1 MKTLFFFLLLLF
13 VSLPT
18 RAQYSVVSRFPYT
31 LHNNQSNAK
40 ILDLGNNHLIFL
52 MANDSL
58 FVSHSYDNGSTWESP
73 LNVWEGGVIHHLD
86 GIVLPTGRIVIQ
98 FNTSVSQTIYS
109 DDNGATW
116 SSPENIY
123 STSSEMKLYYSDQLY
138 AFRAISRSLY
148 YWTSSDGTNW
158 SSYSQINNVAPF
170 NIASFSFVNFSS
182 ENYIVAFA
190 GTKSG
195 RSSIV
200 LKKSDALDGT
210 WTDLATAFATSI
222 SISEMDGIKD
232 NTGKIWLSFTM
243 SKTVYQQPIKNVYF
257 TTSEDD
263 GITWSAPVLFGKS
276 FQDDWDVRLSLSG
289 DNPFAVFLTNR
300 DNIQALSY
308 YGKLGISQ
316 DIYYQPF
323 LQNNLTYLSDDY
335 PNTVTVIAKSR
346 AFTDQ
351 LPLTVSLTYNGEPID
366 TMYDDGQHN
375 DGIAGDSIYGA
386 SHTFNYSDISDGQ
399 SLIGLSASDVNQ
411 STISLQLFPIN
422 PPRLNGWDI
431 YFLRQSNTKFVF
443 KSNGIIS
450 DVGLDTPQTT
460 YDGTTVMYSGGFMM
474 SGKTNGEIWSNG
486 MATSSRIQDYVGGT
500 IGDTAKGFY
509 IVKSSDPA
517 FGESWQNWSN
527 AVAKGAYFYDGNGDG
542 VYNPVDLN
550 SNGQWDWDEDCPDIL
565 GDETV
570 WSVYNDGVPAA
581 NRQFP
586 DVYPQ
591 GIEIRQTVWTKYN
604 DDLNKNVIYIRYSI
618 VNKGT
623 VADTLKDVYFGL
635 WSDNDIGYYND
646 DLTGCSIPTR
656 TGYTYNDGEDSQF
669 GVSVPVV
676 METFLQGPVRY
687 TENSNDDATNNMGN
701 ILGIHH
707 ISGAVN
713 DTMTSFTQ
721 YMNGVPGQSDPGTK
735 EEARNYLLGE
745 NQVGQII
752 DPCNWLFGSVE
763 GGADCSTIDGHFMYN
778 GDPTIP
784 YGWINTAPVD
794 QRMMLNT
801 GPFNL
806 VTDQPQDIIVAYH
819 FSRGENS
826 LESVSL
832 GLEKAADLQYNFP
845 ILGVEDRGG
854 DNVVREFKLEQNYPN
869 PFSKG
874 SGENPLTV
882 INFSIPRTANV
893 LINVYNIL
901 GQKVTTLV
909 NKRLGPGNYKT
920 KFDGKNLSSGIY
932 FYTMQSG
939 DFIATKKM
947 ILLK

>member
-40 ILDLGNNHLIFL
+40 ILDLGNNHLIFI

-58 FVSHSYDNGSTWESP
+58 FVSHSYDNGSTWEDPITVLTGYYNSH
-73 LNVWEGGVIHHLD
+73 ID
-86 GIVLPTGRIVIQ
+86 GIVLPTGRIVIE
-98 FNTSVSQTIYS
+98 FFTFSIYS
-109 DDNGATW
+109 DDNGITW
-116 SSPENIY
+116 SSPENIGTRP
-123 STSSEMKLYYSDQLY
+123 SAREKKLYYSDELY
-138 AFRAISRSLY
+138 AFMKRVNKLS
-148 YWTSSDGTNW
+148 YWTSANGTNW
-158 SSYSQINNVAPF
+158 LANSEINDIAPF
-170 NIASFSFVNFSS
+170 GIESFSFVDFSPG
-182 ENYIVAFA
+182 NYIVALA
-190 GTKSG
+190 GSESDTY
-195 RSSIV
+195 SII
-200 LKKSDALDGT
+200 LKKSASLYGN
-210 WTDLATAFATSI
+210 WTDLGTAFESSNSI
-222 SISEMDGIKD
+222 SDIDGIKD
-232 NTGKIWLSFTM
+232 SSGKFWISFTM
-243 SKTVYQQPIKNVYF
+243 SKTVDQRTIKNVYYI
-257 TTSEDD
+257 TSEDS
-263 GITWSAPVLFGKS
+263 GTTWSEPVPFGKS
-276 FQDDWDVRLSLSG
+276 YRDDWNTRLSLSD

-300 DNIQALSY
+300 ENIQGLPY
-308 YGKLGISQ
+308 FGKLGISE
-316 DIYYQPF
+316 DLYPPF
-323 LQNNLTYLSDDY
+323 LQDNLTHLSDNY
-335 PNTVTVIAKSR
+335 PNTVTVIAKAR

-351 LPLTVSLTYNGEPID
+351 LPLTVSLTYNGEPIE

-399 SLIGLSASDVNQ
+399 ALIGLSASDVHQ
-411 STISLQLFPIN
+411 TTTSLQLFSLN
-422 PPRLNGWDI
+422 PHVANGWDI
-431 YFLRQSNTKFVF
+431 HVIRNGNTKFAF
-443 KSNGIIS
+443 KSNGIIADIGS
-450 DVGLDTPQTT
+450 YTPQTT

-500 IGDTAKGFY
+500 IGDTSKGFY

-527 AVAKGAYFYDGNGDG
+527 AVAKGAYYYDGNGDG

-570 WSVYNDGVPAA
+570 WSVYNDGVPAEE
-581 NRQFP
+581 RRIP
-586 DVYPQ
+586 DVSPQ

-604 DDLNKNVIYIRYSI
+604 DDLNKNVYYIRYSI
-618 VNKGT
+618 VNRGT

-646 DLTGCSIPTR
+646 DLAGCSIPTR
-656 TGYTYNDGEDSQF
+656 TGYTYNGGEDPIF
-669 GVSVPVV
+669 GVKVPVV
-676 METFLQGPVRY
+676 MGTFLQGPIRY
-687 TENSNDDATNNMGN
+687 TGNSNDDATNNMGN
-701 ILGIHH
+701 ILGIQH

-721 YMNGVPGQSDPGTK
+721 YMNGVAGQSDPNTK
-735 EEARNYLLGE
+735 EEVRYYLLGE
-745 NQVGQII
+745 NQSGEIVN
-752 DPCNWLFGSVE
+752 PCDWMFGTVE
-763 GGADCSTIDGHFMYN
+763 GGADCSTIDGKFMYS

-784 YGWINTAPVD
+784 YGWINTALFD
-794 QRMMLNT
+794 QRMMINT

-806 VTDQPQDIIVAYH
+806 VTDQPVDIITAYH
-819 FSRGENS
+819 FSRGETS
-826 LESVSL
+826 LESVAL

-845 ILGVEDRGG
+845 ILGVENRGG

-874 SGENPLTV
+874 EGNNPSTV
-882 INFSIPRTANV
+882 INFSIPKTANV

-909 NKRLGPGNYKT
+909 NKRLAPGKYKT
-920 KFDGKNLSSGIY
+920 KFNGKNLSSGIY
-932 FYTMQSG
+932 FYFMQSG
-939 DFIATKKM
+939 DFTATKKM

>member
-40 ILDLGNNHLIFL
+40 ILDLGNNHLIFI

-58 FVSHSYDNGSTWESP
+58 FVSHSYDNGSTWETPTS
-73 LNVWEGGVIHHLD
+73 VWDGNIIRHLD
-86 GIVLPTGRIVIQ
+86 GIVLPSGRIVVQ

-123 STSSEMKLYYSDQLY
+123 TTSGEMKLYYSDKLY
-138 AFRAISRSLY
+138 AFRAASKSLY

-158 SSYSQINNVAPF
+158 SSYTRINNITPF
-170 NIASFSFVNFSS
+170 YIASFSFIDFSS
-182 ENYIVAFA
+182 GNYIVVLA
-190 GTKSG
+190 GTISG
-195 RSSIV
+195 TSSIV

-210 WTDLATAFATSI
+210 WTDLSTAFETPNSI
-222 SISEMDGIKD
+222 SDIDGIKD
-232 NTGKIWLSFTM
+232 SSGKLWISFTM
-243 SKTVYQQPIKNVYF
+243 SKTVDQRTIKNVYYI
-257 TTSEDD
+257 TSEDS
-263 GITWSAPVLFGKS
+263 GTTWSEPVPFGKS
-276 FQDDWDVRLSLSG
+276 YQDDWYVRLSHSV

-300 DNIQALSY
+300 ENIQALPY
-308 YGKLGISQ
+308 FGKLGISE
-316 DIYYQPF
+316 DLYPPF
-323 LQNNLTYLSDDY
+323 LQDNFTYLIDDY
-335 PNTVTVIAKSR
+335 PNTVTVIAKAR
-346 AFTDQ
+346 AFSDQ
-351 LPLTVSLTYNGEPID
+351 TPITVSLGCNGVPIE

-375 DGIAGDSIYGA
+375 DGIAGDSIYGG
-386 SHTFNYSDISDGQ
+386 SHTFNYSDITES
-399 SLIGLSASDVNQ
+399 SYLELSASDVHQ
-411 STISLQLFPIN
+411 TTTSLQLFSLN
-422 PPRLNGWDI
+422 PPVANGWDI
-431 YFLRQSNTKFVF
+431 HVIRNGNTKFAF
-443 KSNGIIS
+443 KSNGIIADIGS
-450 DVGLDTPQTT
+450 YTPQTT
-460 YDGTTVMYSGGFMM
+460 YDGTTVMYSGGFLM

-570 WSVYNDGVPAA
+570 WSVYNDGLPSED
-581 NRQFP
+581 RQFT
-586 DVYPQ
+586 DVSPQ

-604 DDLNKNVIYIRYSI
+604 NDLNKNVYYIRYSI

-635 WSDNDIGYYND
+635 WSDNDVGDYLD
-646 DLTGCSIPTR
+646 DLAGCSKPTR
-656 TGYTYNDGEDSQF
+656 SGYTYNDGDDSQF

-687 TENSNDDATNNMGN
+687 TGNSNDDATNNMGN
-701 ILGIHH
+701 ILGIQH

-735 EEARNYLLGE
+735 EEARYYLLGE

-752 DPCNWLFGSVE
+752 DPCNWLYGSVE
-763 GGADCSTIDGHFMYN
+763 GGADCSTIDGHFMYS

-784 YGWINTAPVD
+784 YGWINTSSNDV
-794 QRMMLNT
+794 RMMANT

-806 VTDQPQDIIVAYH
+806 AMDQPQDIIVAYH

-845 ILGVEDRGG
+845 ILGVENRGG

-874 SGENPLTV
+874 EGNNPSTV

-920 KFDGKNLSSGIY
+920 KFNGKNLSSGIY

-939 DFIATKKM
+939 DFTATKKM

>member
-1 MKTLFFFLLLLF
+1 MKTFFLFLLLLF
-13 VSLPT
+13 VSLPI
-18 RAQYSVVSRFPYT
+18 RAQYSVVSRFQHT
-31 LHNNQSNAK
+31 LLNNESNAK
-40 ILDLGNNHLIFL
+40 ILDLGDNHLIFIEG
-52 MANDSL
+52 NDSL
-58 FVSHSYDNGSTWESP
+58 FVAHSYDNGSTWEAP
-73 LNVWEGGVIHHLD
+73 INIWEGGVIRHLD
-86 GIVLPTGRIVIQ
+86 GIVLPTGRIVVQ

-109 DDNGATW
+109 DDNGTTW

-123 STSSEMKLYYSDQLY
+123 TTSGEMKLYYSDKLY
-138 AFRAISRSLY
+138 AFRAASKNLY

-158 SSYSQINNVAPF
+158 SSYSRINNISPF
-170 NIASFSFVNFSS
+170 NIASFSFVDFSAG
-182 ENYIVAFA
+182 NYIVVLA
-190 GTKSG
+190 GTISG
-195 RSSIV
+195 TSSIV

-210 WTDLATAFATSI
+210 WTDLSTAFETPNAI
-222 SISEMDGIKD
+222 SDMDGVKD
-232 NTGKIWLSFTM
+232 NAGKFWIAYTM
-243 SKTVYQQPIKNVYF
+243 SKTVYQQPIKDVYYI
-257 TTSEDD
+257 TSEDS
-263 GITWSAPVLFGKS
+263 GTTWSTPVLFGKS
-276 FQDDWDVRLSLSG
+276 FQDDWYVRLSLSD

-300 DNIQALSY
+300 DNIQALPY
-308 YGKLGISQ
+308 YGKLGISE

-323 LQNNLTYLSDDY
+323 LQDYSTFLSDDF
-335 PNTVTVIAKSR
+335 PNSVTVIARAR
-346 AFTDQ
+346 AFTYQ
-351 LPLTVSLTYNGEPID
+351 APITVSLRYNGVPVE

-386 SHTFNYSDISDGQ
+386 SHTFNYSDLTESHYLD
-399 SLIGLSASDVNQ
+399 LSASDVHQ
-411 STISLQLFPIN
+411 ATAFLQLFPLN
-422 PPRLNGWDI
+422 PPVVNDWGIHVTRNH
-431 YFLRQSNTKFVF
+431 NTKFAF
-443 KSNGIIS
+443 KSNGVIADIGS
-450 DVGLDTPQTT
+450 YTSQTT
-460 YDGTTVMYSGGFMM
+460 YDGITVMYSGGFMM

-486 MATSSRIQDYVGGT
+486 MASSSGIKDYIGGT
-500 IGDTAKGFY
+500 IGDTSKGFY

-570 WSVYNDGVPAA
+570 WSVYNDGVPAEE
-581 NRQFP
+581 RRFP
-586 DVYPQ
+586 DVSPQ

-623 VADTLKDVYFGL
+623 TADTLKDVYFGL
-635 WSDNDIGYYND
+635 WSDNDIGYYSD
-646 DLTGCSIPTR
+646 DLAGCSVPTR
-656 TGYTYNDGEDSQF
+656 TGYTYNYREDSQF
-669 GVSVPVV
+669 GMSVPVV
-676 METFLQGPVRY
+676 METLLQGPVRY
-687 TENSNDDATNNMGN
+687 TGNSNDEATNNMGN

-707 ISGAVN
+707 INGAVN
-713 DTMTSFTQ
+713 DTMTSFIQ
-721 YMNGVPGQSDPGTK
+721 YMNGYTGQQDPSTK

-745 NQVGQII
+745 NQNGEII
-752 DPCNWLFGSVE
+752 NPCNWPFGIVR
-763 GGADCSTIDGHFMYN
+763 GGADCTTIDGRFMYS

-784 YGWINTAPVD
+784 YGWINTYPD
-794 QRMMLNT
+794 DIRMMVNT

-806 VTDQPQDIIVAYH
+806 AADQPVDIIVAYH

-874 SGENPLTV
+874 EGNNPSTV
-882 INFSIPRTANV
+882 INFSVPITANV

-920 KFDGKNLSSGIY
+920 KFNGKNLSSGIY

-939 DFIATKKM
+939 DFTATKKM